1 MTKSNLIKAFFAKSS
16 LLLLTSL
23 TPLAIVLPTFAQTQP
38 AQSQE
43 LFYTFKGQKIPLQQ
57 RQDAIAVAFKQVTTR
72 GNSSPLALQ
81 LEEDLQKNQV
91 RGGGGK
97 PQVSPLGTNYALV
110 KIPQG
115 ANSAAIQANI
125 QKQPYVQNTLP
136 VLTRTNT
143 QETIVLPQEIIVRFE
158 AGISE
163 SDRQAILQKNNL
175 KLIRALRYVKNF
187 YIVQSNSATGTQVLN
202 VSNQL
207 NQIKGISSATPNFIQ
222 SIPTSPIRLD
232 GKFGNLKSQTKQSKE
247 ISPALDYLGL
257 QWHIDSTPLQQCL
270 QQKATI
276 DALPNCLKSR
286 TTSSAS
292 QKSDITR
299 TDMHV
304 SEAWKRSPNKG
315 KDVVVAV
322 VDSLIQW
329 NHPDLQN
336 NIYTVTA
343 ADKCPG
349 ERHGWDF
356 SEPPRPNNTNACNIG
371 DNDTRANPLELTIL
385 KRKFQSTFQ
394 LSDDELL
401 ARYSISAEALKAYFP
416 SIPKAEAVEK
426 VREYLRMTIG
436 GEYHGTWVSGVIA
449 AKPSSPQG
457 LTGVAPNAKILPVRV
472 FGLNGSIFT
481 ESYLEALAYSA
492 ARGADIIN
500 LSLGAMMPNDAEQ
513 QVFNQILSEHPNLVI
528 VASSGNSNYPQVA
541 YPSNYDGVLSVGATN
556 LLGNR
561 AGYSNYGQG
570 LDVVAPGGDTVSPG
584 WFGGIPTTGGTWM
597 EAYWQGLAPATKRW
611 APVVDTRGKYWWVQG
626 TSFSAPAVSGV
637 VALIKGEDTKKT
649 LNREGIIKL
658 LESTASY
665 NALTLNKEE
674 TELYQTL
681 IKEGVIKPSV
691 NQQQAFFGKG
701 MINAEAALNAIP
713 K

>member
-1 MTKSNLIKAFFAKSS
+1 
-16 LLLLTSL
+16 
-23 TPLAIVLPTFAQTQP
+23 
-38 AQSQE
+38 
-43 LFYTFKGQKIPLQQ
+43 
-57 RQDAIAVAFKQVTTR
+57 
-72 GNSSPLALQ
+72 
-81 LEEDLQKNQV
+81 
-91 RGGGGK
+91 
-97 PQVSPLGTNYALV
+97 LGTNYALV

-143 QETIVLPQEIIVRFE
+143 QETIVLPQEIILRFE
-158 AGISE
+158 PGISE

-175 KLIRALRYVKNF
+175 KLVRALRYVKNF
-187 YIVQSNSATGTQVLN
+187 YIVQSNSATGTQVLT

-232 GKFGNLKSQTKQSKE
+232 SQFGNLKSQTKQSKE

-257 QWHIDSTPLQQCL
+257 QWHINSTPLQQCL

-286 TTSSAS
+286 TTTSAS

-299 TDMHV
+299 TDLYV

-322 VDSLIQW
+322 IDSLIQW

-343 ADKCPG
+343 TDKCPG
-349 ERHGWDF
+349 EKHGWDF
-356 SEPPRPNNTNACNIG
+356 SEPPRPNNTNPCDIG
-371 DNDTRANPLELTIL
+371 DNDT
-385 KRKFQSTFQ
+385 
-394 LSDDELL
+394 
-401 ARYSISAEALKAYFP
+401 
-416 SIPKAEAVEK
+416 
-426 VREYLRMTIG
+426 
-436 GEYHGTWVSGVIA
+436 H
-449 AKPSSPQG
+449 
-457 LTGVAPNAKILPVRV
+457 
-472 FGLNGSIFT
+472 
-481 ESYLEALAYSA
+481 
-492 ARGADIIN
+492 
-500 LSLGAMMPNDAEQ
+500 
-513 QVFNQILSEHPNLVI
+513 
-528 VASSGNSNYPQVA
+528 
-541 YPSNYDGVLSVGATN
+541 
-556 LLGNR
+556 R
-561 AGYSNYGQG
+561 AGYSNYGKG

-649 LNREGIIKL
+649 LNRDGIIKL

-665 NALTLNKEE
+665 NALTLKKEE
-674 TELYQTL
+674 SELYQTL
-681 IKEGVIKPSV
+681 IKDGVIKPSV
-691 NQQQAFFGKG
+691 SQQQAFFDKG

>member
-1 MTKSNLIKAFFAKSS
+1 MTKSSLIKAFLAKSS
-16 LLLLTSL
+16 LLFLTSL
-23 TPLAIVLPTFAQTQP
+23 TPLAIVVPAFAQTQP
-38 AQSQE
+38 SQNQE

-81 LEEDLQKNQV
+81 LEEDLQKNLV

-97 PQVSPLGTNYALV
+97 PQVSPLGSNYALV

-125 QKQPYVQNTLP
+125 QKQPYVQTTLP

-175 KLIRALRYVKNF
+175 KLVRALRYAKNF
-187 YIVQSNSATGTQVLN
+187 YIVQSTSATGTQVLN

-207 NQIKGISSATPNFIQ
+207 NQIKGVSSATPNFIQ

-232 GKFGNLKSQTKQSKE
+232 SKFGNLKSQTKQGKE

-276 DALPNCLKSR
+276 DALPNCLKSK
-286 TTSSAS
+286 TTNAS

-299 TDMHV
+299 TDLHV
-304 SEAWKRSPNKG
+304 TEAWKRSPNKG

-322 VDSLIQW
+322 IDSLIQW

-349 ERHGWDF
+349 EKHGWDF
-356 SEPPRPNNTNACNIG
+356 SEPPRPNNTNPCDIG

-401 ARYSISAEALKAYFP
+401 ARYSISAETLNAYFP
-416 SIPKAEAVEK
+416 GIPKAEAVEK

-449 AKPSSPQG
+449 AKPSSPEG

-481 ESYLEALAYSA
+481 ESYLEAVAYSA
-492 ARGADIIN
+492 ARGADVIN

-570 LDVVAPGGDTVSPG
+570 LDVVAPGGDTESPG

-637 VALIKGEDTKKT
+637 VALIKAEDTKKT
-649 LNREGIIKL
+649 LNRDGIIKL

-665 NALTLNKEE
+665 NALTLKKEE

-681 IKEGVIKPSV
+681 IKEGVIKSSV